1 MQASLQAI
9 LFDLDG
15 VLVHS
20 PLDLPA
26 IKKELFGDS
35 GIFIIEGLEAL
46 DDSEREEKTKLLLQR
61 EMEAAGEARLDPS
74 VVELFD
80 WIDRQGLKRGVITR
94 NSREVVSLIS
104 ENTGIDFGAVVARE
118 DAPPKPDPESVLA
131 ACRELEVDPVACVMV
146 GDYVF
151 DIDAGRNAG
160 CRTVFLETDKFR
172 HLEPEADARISSL
185 GDLKDLLER
194 WLIEYQPG
202 AVD

>member
-1 MQASLQAI
+1 MQATLQAI

-26 IKKELFGDS
+26 IKMELFGDS
-35 GIFIIEGLEAL
+35 GVFIIEALEAL

-61 EMEAAGEARLDPS
+61 EMEAAGEARLDPA

-80 WIDRQGLKRGVITR
+80 WIEKNGLKRGVITR
-94 NSREVVSLIS
+94 NSREVVSLIA

-118 DAPPKPDPESVLA
+118 DAPPKPDPESVLT
-131 ACRELEVDPVACVMV
+131 ACRELDVDPVTCVMV

-172 HLEPEADARISSL
+172 HLEPEADSRICSL

-194 WLIEYQPG
+194 WMGVNQI
-202 AVD
+202 